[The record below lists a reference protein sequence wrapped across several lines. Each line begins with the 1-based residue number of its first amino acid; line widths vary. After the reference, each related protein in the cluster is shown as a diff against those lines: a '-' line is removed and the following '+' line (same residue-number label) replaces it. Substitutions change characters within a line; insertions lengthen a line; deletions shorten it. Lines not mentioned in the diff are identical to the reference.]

1 MLNVIK
7 IIFEQNYKSFTQG
20 QKYIF
25 DGNLNIISGINGA
38 GKSQLLE
45 AIKGNYTKVYI
56 NDKLISKN
64 DILIYSF
71 RNNISL
77 PSFGTYD
84 FDSTK
89 QYESI
94 FANLFN
100 NYKNLY
106 KSYNNIKRDNP
117 DEYYNMLGIS
127 KGTTLEDYCISNLNY
142 SVSFRKNNSNIS
154 TSKNI
159 SKSTIAQIISYVKE
173 KHPDDFLELS
183 NSEIIDSIPSDIAI
197 KFEDESVE
205 SVTRVF
211 TDAARLRALKQ
222 MDCGN
227 RGIKFDNKKWLKTAP
242 WTEINNLF
250 EKLNFNYRFD
260 EDFEYEIPYLKEAPK
275 LFAFENG
282 NINKR
287 KIREINDLSDGEKA
301 ILNLVISTY
310 GRKNDISTKMLLLD
324 EYDATLNPSLI
335 KDYYLTIQ
343 EYYLQKG
350 IIVLLSTHSPIT
362 ISLAPDGAKF
372 YEIFRQSATSPVI
385 KEVDIEEYNELKVVE
400 KYYDKIKNPVE
411 RLKALEGENTDLK
424 EKLQA
429 ATMPMVIT
437 EGKTD
442 WKHIKLAKQELDN
455 HESYSF
461 YEYENDM
468 GDKELLKTLK
478 SQLSIPNSNKRIFV
492 FDNDNEEIVKEVAD
506 DSKKYKFWG
515 NNVYSFVIPKPGLR
529 NNEEKISIEH
539 YYKDDILKKEI
550 VYKDGISRRLYC
562 GDDFNKKGINIDT
575 KKICD
580 NRKVCGS
587 GIIRVLSGLGNE
599 AVYDLGKD
607 DDLINYAMNKEDFFE
622 KVVNNNSDCI
632 DFTPFNN
639 ILDIIKEIIE
649 IDN

>member
-1 MLNVIK
+1 MANIVK
-7 IIFEQNYKSFTQG
+7 VIFEQSYKSFMQG
-20 QKYIF
+20 QEYLF

-45 AIKGNYTKVYI
+45 AIKGYNTKVYI

-84 FDSTK
+84 FDSTRH
-89 QYESI
+89 YGDV

-106 KSYNNIKRDNP
+106 RSYNDMKRDNP
-117 DEYYNMLGIS
+117 NDYYNMLGIS
-127 KGTTLEDYCISNLNY
+127 KDTSIEEYCISNLNY
-142 SVSFRKNNSNIS
+142 SISFRKNNTNIS
-154 TSKNI
+154 TSKNL
-159 SKSTIAQIISYVKE
+159 SKTTIAQIINCVKE

-183 NSEIIDSIPSDIAI
+183 NSEIIDCIPSDIVF
-197 KFEDESVE
+197 KYEDETVD

-211 TDAARLRALKQ
+211 TEASRVRALKQ
-222 MDCGN
+222 MSCGKK
-227 RGIKFDNKKWLKTAP
+227 GVKFDNKKWLKSAP
-242 WTEINNLF
+242 WTEINDLF
-250 EKLNFNYRFD
+250 SKLNFNYRFA
-260 EDFEYEIPYLKEAPK
+260 EDFEYEIPYLKEEPK

-282 NINKR
+282 SINKR

-301 ILNLVISTY
+301 ILNLVIATY
-310 GRKNDISTKMLLLD
+310 DRKNDISSKILLLD

-372 YEIFRQSATSPVI
+372 YEIFRQNDISPVI
-385 KEVDIEEYNELKVVE
+385 KEVDIEEYKELKVVE

-411 RLKALEGENTDLK
+411 RLKKLEGENIDLK
-424 EKLQA
+424 EKLEA
-429 ATMPMVIT
+429 ATIPMVIT

-442 WKHIKLAKQELDN
+442 WKHIKFAKQKLDN
-455 HESYSF
+455 HDSYLF

-468 GDKELLKTLK
+468 GDTELLKTLK
-478 SQLSIPNSNKRIFV
+478 SQASIPNTNKRIFI
-492 FDNDNEEIVKEVAD
+492 FDNDNENIINDVTD
-506 DSKKYKFWG
+506 NGKKYKCWG
-515 NNVYSFVIPKPGLR
+515 NNVYSFVIPQPGLR
-529 NNEEKISIEH
+529 TNEEKISIEH
-539 YYKDDILKKEI
+539 YYNDTTLKKEI
-550 VYKDGISRRLYC
+550 TFEDGISRRLFC
-562 GDDFNKKGINIDT
+562 GNEFNNVGISTLLN
-575 KKICD
+575 KRCN
-580 NRKVCGS
+580 NRKVCGPN
-587 GIIRVLSGLGNE
+587 IIRVLSGSDNE
-599 AVYDLGKD
+599 KVYDLDKD
-607 DDLINYAMNKEDFFE
+607 DNSTNYAMTKEDFFT
-622 KVVNNNSDCI
+622 KVISNNHNDI

-639 ILDIIKEIIE
+639 ILDIIKEIINE
-649 IDN
+649 D